1 MAAVAMTTMD
11 RRDAVHVMVLVSA
24 GRGPMQL
31 YRTKRK
37 MKFGDVMIGQPFYAC
52 KRYWNRSDYEAASEI
67 KGSTWIG
74 AQVCSFEITDIVEEV
89 ESK

>member
-1 MAAVAMTTMD
+1 MAQGTMITMARLNALHVVAP
-11 RRDAVHVMVLVSA
+11 AEP

-67 KGSTWIG
+67 KGSTWVG